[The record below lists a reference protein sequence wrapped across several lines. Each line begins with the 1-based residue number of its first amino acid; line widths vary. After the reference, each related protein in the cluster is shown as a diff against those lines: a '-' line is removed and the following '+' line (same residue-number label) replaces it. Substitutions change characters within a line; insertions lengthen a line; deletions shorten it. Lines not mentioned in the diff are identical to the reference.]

1 MLAYLRMQNFALID
15 DLSLEFFPGMNVLTG
30 ETGAGKSILIGA
42 INLILGERASSEQVR
57 TGAEQAVIE
66 AVFNVS
72 PDYEHLR
79 EILEEGGLPWETD
92 LIILREISRS
102 GRNICRVN
110 GRIVPLFLLR
120 ELGSA
125 LVDLHGQHSHQSLL
139 KPEKHLF
146 LLDEFGDEELLKAK
160 RRLQETFHR
169 RQSVKQ
175 KLKAK
180 GGSPAEREKQLELL
194 AYQRDEILSASL
206 CPEEE
211 EELKQRLILLDNL
224 EKLSATA
231 SRAYFEIYGG
241 ENTLQAPV
249 IDQINSIEKEMSSLL
264 KIDPKLSPF
273 VDLLQEISTSLTE
286 WSRELYSYLDGL
298 TFSSTEKEEIE
309 NRLEL
314 YRRLKAKYG
323 GTVAEVLSFAEN
335 CTQKINALENSAA
348 EILLWEKEEKALR
361 QEIEQLA
368 ALLTAKRKETALKL
382 KPLIVEALQELGME
396 KARFSIQFTERKAP
410 GLEGREEL
418 EFLFSANPGE
428 PLKPLARIISAGEVA
443 RVMLALKSILAE
455 QDQIPTM
462 VFDEIDSGIGGYT
475 IQKVSEKMAGL
486 SKKHQVVCVTHS
498 PQIASAADH
507 QYYIYKE
514 VVKGRAVTSVSYL
527 QGERRILEIAR
538 LLNGGNM
545 TEITRQHAAELLKKG
560 QEL

>member
-146 LLDEFGDEELLKAK
+146 LLDEFGDEELLKIK

-298 TFSSTEKEEIE
+298 TFSSAEKEEIE

>member
-66 AVFNVS
+66 AVFTVS
-72 PDYEHLR
+72 PDYEYLR
-79 EILEEGGLPWETD
+79 EMLEEGGLPWAAD
-92 LIILREISRS
+92 LIILREIARS

-110 GRIVPLFLLR
+110 GRIVPLFLLK
-120 ELGSA
+120 ELGGA

-139 KPEKHLF
+139 RPEKHLF
-146 LLDEFGDEELLKAK
+146 LLDEFGDEELLKIK
-160 RRLQETFHR
+160 RRLQEIFHR
-169 RQSVKQ
+169 WQSVKQ

-180 GGSPAEREKQLELL
+180 GGSPVEREKQLELL

-224 EKLSATA
+224 EKLSATI
-231 SRAYFEIYGG
+231 SRAYFDIYGG
-241 ENTLQAPV
+241 ENALQTPV

-273 VDLLQEISTSLTE
+273 VDLLQEIGTSLTE
-286 WSRELYSYLDGL
+286 WGRELYSYLDNL
-298 TFSSTEKEEIE
+298 TFSPAEKGEIE

-323 GTVAEVLSFAEN
+323 GTVDEVLSFAEN
-335 CTQKINALENSAA
+335 CTQKINTLENSAA
-348 EILLWEKEEKALR
+348 EILLWEKEEKALW

-368 ALLTAKRKETALKL
+368 ALLTAKRKATAHKL
-382 KPLIVEALQELGME
+382 ELLIVEALQELGME
-396 KARFSIQFTERKAP
+396 SARFSIQFTERKAP
-410 GLEGREEL
+410 GLEGREDL

-486 SKKHQVVCVTHS
+486 SKKHQVICVTHS

-514 VVKGRAVTSVSYL
+514 VVKGRAATSVSYL
-527 QGERRILEIAR
+527 QGERRIMEIAR

-545 TEITRQHAAELLKKG
+545 SEITRQHAAELLKKG